1 MRRRRSPTWP
11 SAWRRWGYGLRQQ
24 PALRAIRYANVR
36 FGILPAQS
44 HALTANALRCWLK
57 GNGTNLSVI
66 APWLAAIAPSPA
78 TVGEGWGGVACALAC
93 SRMSLWLL
101 ITSSNAATSGSCRS
115 LRSHP
120 TPTLPYFAGEGVHR
134 GEYQVIPTCHAVGRS
149 SSPCAETALSAQR
162 PDDAGHCPRTS
173 SLMSCSLEKGRAMRF
188 FKHRRRWH
196 QLCNA

>member
-66 APWLAAIAPSPA
+66 APWLAAICSLPCDSR
-78 TVGEGWGGVACALAC
+78 GGCASWRVSSYTDL
-93 SRMSLWLL
+93 SRCWTQL
-101 ITSSNAATSGSCRS
+101 ISMRRNSVVRTASGRCGPLSADIFTYVVFSRK
-115 LRSHP
+115 R
-120 TPTLPYFAGEGVHR
+120 AR
-134 GEYQVIPTCHAVGRS
+134 HAVFQASTPLASALQRLARKPQS
-149 SSPCAETALSAQR
+149 SIERRTAMKFETLMLN
-162 PDDAGHCPRTS
+162 
-173 SLMSCSLEKGRAMRF
+173 SLFAACVAICVSTLVAM
-188 FKHRRRWH
+188 
-196 QLCNA
+196 LA

>member
-78 TVGEGWGGVACALAC
+78 TVGEG
-93 SRMSLWLL
+93 
-101 ITSSNAATSGSCRS
+101 
-115 LRSHP
+115 
-120 TPTLPYFAGEGVHR
+120 VHR
-134 GEYQVIPTCHAVGRS
+134 GECQVIPTCHAVGRS

-173 SLMSCSLEKGRAMRF
+173 SLMSCSLEKGRRHAVFQASTPLASALQRLARKPQSSIERRTAMKF
-188 FKHRRRWH
+188 ETLMLNSLFAACVAICVST
-196 QLCNA
+196 LVAMLA